1 MRKNEKKSIFSLGP
15 NGPILQI
22 FLVVQ
27 YLVGSLKIPSDGS
40 KNLISLDQV
49 KKSCDICFRN
59 KCLRNK
65 FIVFNNHFCGC
76 LTKLCLRA
84 YFLVDDYYSRSIA
97 PFDMWFVKWTLSIM
111 ALPVSAMPIWGGG
124 FIGTHHISKRGSLTK

>member
-40 KNLISLDQV
+40 NNLIFLDQV
-49 KKSCDICFRN
+49 KKHCDVVDAGTKQKPCCRCWFLSDPIIPNIALSCQ
-59 KCLRNK
+59 
-65 FIVFNNHFCGC
+65 
-76 LTKLCLRA
+76 
-84 YFLVDDYYSRSIA
+84 
-97 PFDMWFVKWTLSIM
+97 
-111 ALPVSAMPIWGGG
+111 
-124 FIGTHHISKRGSLTK
+124 SLTVLVAVRLLQ

>member
-40 KNLISLDQV
+40 NNLIFLDQAKRHCV
-49 KKSCDICFRN
+49 PSSFYLVSLHLWAVCCHQFWDNF
-59 KCLRNK
+59 
-65 FIVFNNHFCGC
+65 F
-76 LTKLCLRA
+76 
-84 YFLVDDYYSRSIA
+84 YFLFC
-97 PFDMWFVKWTLSIM
+97 PFFKYESSLQLLMVSFLFFSLSDFIIYRFVMQPEIQLLPMTMKENSSTL
-111 ALPVSAMPIWGGG
+111 
-124 FIGTHHISKRGSLTK
+124 K

>member
-40 KNLISLDQV
+40 NNLIFLDRV
-49 KKSCDICFRN
+49 KKSCEGFR
-59 KCLRNK
+59 KYRQQ
-65 FIVFNNHFCGC
+65 
-76 LTKLCLRA
+76 
-84 YFLVDDYYSRSIA
+84 
-97 PFDMWFVKWTLSIM
+97 M
-111 ALPVSAMPIWGGG
+111 ALNIAGVSELALI
-124 FIGTHHISKRGSLTK
+124 RVRR